1 MNLPL
6 PDGTFIVCLFFH
18 LYFGSKT
25 DLYFMYL
32 HMWKSRIINRYRSFK
47 NALIW
52 QIRILRPRVV
62 IWLYGHILSMTELEP
77 ELTSQDLPVIIET
90 STYLPRASVKFN
102 KQWLSNL
109 CKQTWFYFIILYLY
123 LFQLYWDVTDTTL
136 YKFVHNCATFCK
148 PVCWFDTLLY
158 HKMIATIALAHH
170 LCAIFSWWGYL
181 RSTLSNFQVYNTI
194 F

>member
-1 MNLPL
+1 M
-6 PDGTFIVCLFFH
+6 D
-18 LYFGSKT
+18 
-25 DLYFMYL
+25 L

-77 ELTSQDLPVIIET
+77 ELTSHDLPVIMET
-90 STYLPRASVKFN
+90 ITYLRRTSVTF

-109 CKQTWFYFIILYLY
+109 CKQTCFISLFYYLY
-123 LFQLYWDVTDTTL
+123 LFQLYWDVIDTTL

-148 PVCWFDTLLY
+148 PICWFDTLLY

-170 LCAIFSWWGYL
+170 LCAIF
-181 RSTLSNFQVYNTI
+181 
-194 F
+194 

>member
-1 MNLPL
+1 M
-6 PDGTFIVCLFFH
+6 D
-18 LYFGSKT
+18 
-25 DLYFMYL
+25 L

-77 ELTSQDLPVIIET
+77 ELTSHDLPVIMET
-90 STYLPRASVKFN
+90 STYLRRTSVTF

-109 CKQTWFYFIILYLY
+109 CKQTCFISLFYYLN
-123 LFQLYWDVTDTTL
+123 LFQLYWDVIDTTL

-148 PVCWFDTLLY
+148 PICWFDTLLY

-170 LCAIFSWWGYL
+170 LCAIF
-181 RSTLSNFQVYNTI
+181 
-194 F
+194 